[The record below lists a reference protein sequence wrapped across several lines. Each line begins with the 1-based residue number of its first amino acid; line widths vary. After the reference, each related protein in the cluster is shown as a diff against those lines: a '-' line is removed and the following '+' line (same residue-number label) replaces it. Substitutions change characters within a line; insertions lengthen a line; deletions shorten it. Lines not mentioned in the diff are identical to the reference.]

1 MGVAHTV
8 GLTKIPHLHGG
19 CNLKT
24 DTNLNVHVQMPKNI
38 SGNILY
44 YLEAAQ
50 LALVEPK
57 KNWQEL
63 ALLIGGA
70 CTDTWIRDIVDD
82 DHWRARE

>member
-1 MGVAHTV
+1 M
-8 GLTKIPHLHGG
+8 GLTKIPFLHGG
-19 CNLKT
+19 YNLKP
-24 DTNLNVHVQMPKNI
+24 DTNLNVHVQTPKNI
-38 SGNILY
+38 GKY

-50 LALVEPK
+50 LAMAEPK